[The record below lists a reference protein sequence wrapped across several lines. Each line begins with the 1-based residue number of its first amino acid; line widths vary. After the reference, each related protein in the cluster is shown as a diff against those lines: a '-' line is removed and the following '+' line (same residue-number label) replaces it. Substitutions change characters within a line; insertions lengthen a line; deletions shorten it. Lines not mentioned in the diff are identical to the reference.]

1 MKTSCLTPRISANM
15 FPTHQKDPPQI
26 LNNKSAPCQSLTHQ
40 INVTGRTNSLAS
52 PCPSDSVELT
62 AVCDF
67 CRGTGI
73 TSLFCLLIKVNHPQV
88 PKPGS
93 TGTKV
98 QTDLSLSLLLFKIKE
113 VSAKERT
120 TTSASHRHPP
130 DYTSVIHRGQSCFR
144 GEQLCSSLMWMMTM
158 SETGNKTRPSLCNIT
173 ESSVARI
180 AAQDSM
186 TGLSRKWRTHSSSS
200 KY

>member
-15 FPTHQKDPPQI
+15 FPTHQKDPLQI

-52 PCPSDSVELT
+52 PCRSDSVELT

-73 TSLFCLLIKVNHPQV
+73 TSLFCLLIKVKHLQA

-93 TGTKV
+93 TGTKA
-98 QTDLSLSLLLFKIKE
+98 QTDPVLVPSPLQDQRGAS
-113 VSAKERT
+113 ERKDHHLWFPQT
-120 TTSASHRHPP
+120 PT
-130 DYTSVIHRGQSCFR
+130 
-144 GEQLCSSLMWMMTM
+144 
-158 SETGNKTRPSLCNIT
+158 
-173 ESSVARI
+173 
-180 AAQDSM
+180 
-186 TGLSRKWRTHSSSS
+186 
-200 KY
+200 